1 MAGYVHVHNLPS
13 LVANNKEAVQQLERD
28 CRDSEEIH
36 GGNRVAMIA
45 NKGLPAL
52 GKFWISGRSL
62 HPTGNGSLGY
72 VEAQHE
78 QFAVDAGSTPGWVFC
93 HHPEGQI
100 PDFLR
105 QSFSADRFF
114 HPRDPAPVEPKSGT
128 MPAHHS
134 FGSDDDERTLPS
146 GPEPVREHP
155 EEFVQAA
162 DLRSA
167 VLAF

>member
-1 MAGYVHVHNLPS
+1 MAGYVHVQNLPP
-13 LVANNKEAVQQLERD
+13 LVANNKEAVQPLERD
-28 CRDSEEIH
+28 RRDSEEIH

-105 QSFSADRFF
+105 QSFSADLFF
-114 HPRDPAPVEPKSGT
+114 YPRDPAPVESNLQPTDPQSNTENKWFQRVPDSVNG
-128 MPAHHS
+128 H
-134 FGSDDDERTLPS
+134 F
-146 GPEPVREHP
+146 
-155 EEFVQAA
+155 
-162 DLRSA
+162 
-167 VLAF
+167 